1 MTNLNLTSGLVI
13 RRVEGKVA
21 VNVITSM
28 FTWNFSTFPRHLT
41 CRRIY
46 GRLIFYSGTLGEGGA
61 SCSERMNYQTFIRST
76 WLPDLKAIFK
86 KNLKYMKN
94 KSDKVRERERKEGG
108 MELMVIKFVIFKR
121 LVNPHIRS
129 TADTL
134 AIFLKKPL
142 QTYFP
147 PVYEQFPP
155 VASKEDTRFITVRIA
170 RFFFCPYPLSA

>member
-1 MTNLNLTSGLVI
+1 M
-13 RRVEGKVA
+13 
-21 VNVITSM
+21 
-28 FTWNFSTFPRHLT
+28 
-41 CRRIY
+41 
-46 GRLIFYSGTLGEGGA
+46 
-61 SCSERMNYQTFIRST
+61 
-76 WLPDLKAIFK
+76 
-86 KNLKYMKN
+86 
-94 KSDKVRERERKEGG
+94 REKERKEGG
-108 MELMVIKFVIFKR
+108 IELMVIKFVIFKR